1 MTRNQ
6 IEYRAHLENVRHNLA
21 TEGETNRSNVARETE
36 TNRSNLAS
44 EKETNRSNVAREVE
58 THRANTTKE
67 AELERNNRAVL
78 AFNEKKL
85 KHETAVAVTNSIIN
99 VAKTA
104 AQVAAMG
111 A

>member
-6 IEYRAHLENVRHNLA
+6 IEYRAHLENVRHNLV

-36 TNRSNLAS
+36 TTRSNLAT
-44 EKETNRSNVAREVE
+44 EKEVNRSNVAREKE

-78 AFNEKKL
+78 QFQEKKL
-85 KHETAVAVTNSIIN
+85 RNETALGITNTMLG
-99 VAKTA
+99 VAKVG
-104 AQVAAMG
+104 AQIAGMS
-111 A
+111 